1 MSIGVVYL
9 DRSLAIGDKFELEA
23 EELYAM
29 KARGGRE
36 DSVEILPRQVL
47 WELSRILGWTSQD

>member
-1 MSIGVVYL
+1 MSIGVVYR

-23 EELYAM
+23 EELQAM
-29 KARGGRE
+29 KARGGHLE

-47 WELSRILGWTSQD
+47 WELSRILGWT